1 MQITPADLLTKQ
13 KRYRERITAVVKP
26 LKGRHG
32 LFRQSAAIYESVRGW
47 GAPAIDEL
55 RPMEVFN
62 EGGKLVHSLEARK
75 ADIPAWSVRDGWRK
89 ALEVEALLTELERV
103 RDRIAEV
110 MDVCKYHSDQ
120 VRIAAA
126 RKKRKV
132 FAETRDTL
140 LLVGRAGDLRRADLR
155 RAEVLHATLVEI
167 IKPCLDD
174 PSAFEK
180 GVVKDPVE
188 FTQAEVNR
196 CVLFGWNGVLNN
208 ADMCHHLLMMLVPR
222 CSAPPNPDPGSP
234 LRGSLIHEIAIAFP
248 RSLGTFGECADR
260 GSPLRGSPIYEIA
273 IPVPRSLGTFGE
285 GGVVAGGRSM
295 LSPIVS
301 KNFFS

>member
-1 MQITPADLLTKQ
+1 M
-13 KRYRERITAVVKP
+13 
-26 LKGRHG
+26 
-32 LFRQSAAIYESVRGW
+32 ESVRGW

-110 MDVCKYHSDQ
+110 MDVCKYHSDK

-132 FAETRDTL
+132 FAEIAKEPAL
-140 LLVGRAGDLRRADLR
+140 LLGGRAEDLR
-155 RAEVLHATLVEI
+155 RAEDLHATLVEI

-188 FTQAEVNR
+188 FTQAEVNT

-208 ADMCHHLLMMLVPR
+208 ADTCHHLLMMLVPR

-234 LRGSLIHEIAIAFP
+234 LRASGIPYS
-248 RSLGTFGECADR
+248 RNSNR
-260 GSPLRGSPIYEIA
+260 VSPIARYFC
-273 IPVPRSLGTFGE
+273 RMW
-285 GGVVAGGRSM
+285 GGRV
-295 LSPIVS
+295 VS
-301 KNFFS
+301 NNSFS

>member
-1 MQITPADLLTKQ
+1 VQLTPADLLTKQ
-13 KRYRERITAVVKP
+13 KRYRERITAAVKP

-55 RPMEVFN
+55 RPMELFN
-62 EGGKLVHSLEARK
+62 EGGKLVHSLEARN

-89 ALEVEALLTELERV
+89 ALEVEALLTELARV

-110 MDVCKYHSDQ
+110 MDVCKYHRDQ

-132 FAETRDTL
+132 FAETKEAT
-140 LLVGRAGDLRRADLR
+140 
-155 RAEVLHATLVEI
+155 LHATLVEI

-180 GVVKDPVE
+180 GVVKDRAE
-188 FTQAEVNR
+188 FTQAEVNK

-208 ADMCHHLLMMLVPR
+208 ADTCHHLPMMLVPR

-234 LRGSLIHEIAIAFP
+234 LRGSPIHERAIAFP
-248 RSLGTFGECADR
+248 RSLGTF
-260 GSPLRGSPIYEIA
+260 
-273 IPVPRSLGTFGE
+273 
-285 GGVVAGGRSM
+285 
-295 LSPIVS
+295 
-301 KNFFS
+301 

>member
-1 MQITPADLLTKQ
+1 
-13 KRYRERITAVVKP
+13 
-26 LKGRHG
+26 
-32 LFRQSAAIYESVRGW
+32 
-47 GAPAIDEL
+47 
-55 RPMEVFN
+55 MEVFN
-62 EGGKLVHSLEARK
+62 EGVKLVHSLEARN

-89 ALEVEALLTELERV
+89 ALEVKALLTELARV

-126 RKKRKV
+126 RKKRTV
-132 FAETRDTL
+132 FAEAKKATL
-140 LLVGRAGDLRRADLR
+140 LLGGRAGDLRRAGD
-155 RAEVLHATLVEI
+155 LHATLVEI

-222 CSAPPNPDPGSP
+222 CSAPPSPDPGSP
-234 LRGSLIHEIAIAFP
+234 LR
-248 RSLGTFGECADR
+248 R
-260 GSPLRGSPIYEIA
+260 
-273 IPVPRSLGTFGE
+273 
-285 GGVVAGGRSM
+285 
-295 LSPIVS
+295 IVS
-301 KNFFS
+301 NNSFS